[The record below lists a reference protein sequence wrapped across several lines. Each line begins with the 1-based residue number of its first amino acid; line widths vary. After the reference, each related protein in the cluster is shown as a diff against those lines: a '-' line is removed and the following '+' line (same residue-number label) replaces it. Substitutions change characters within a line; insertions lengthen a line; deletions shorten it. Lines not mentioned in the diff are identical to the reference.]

1 MTMSNAPENFNDL
14 RKLLALKRHEQP
26 PPGYFN
32 HFSDKIIARI
42 EAAGLAAQTQ
52 WWQRMFTSIEARPI
66 LACAYGLLIGGL
78 LVVGMGVSQSAEADY
93 ATAPA
98 LANPWFTA
106 APLPVSAPRVGDPA
120 AAQLVSQTDP
130 ASSVNP
136 VISSGPPSFLFD
148 VNGLKVER
156 ASATFR

>member
-1 MTMSNAPENFNDL
+1 MTRFGPIL
-14 RKLLALKRHEQP
+14 TALCV
-26 PPGYFN
+26 
-32 HFSDKIIARI
+32 
-42 EAAGLAAQTQ
+42 AAGLAAQTR
-52 WWQRMFTSIEARPI
+52 WWQRMFTSIEARPV

-98 LANPWFTA
+98 LSNPWFAA
-106 APLPVSAPRVGDPA
+106 APLPAPAVRVGDAA

-136 VISSGPPSFLFD
+136 VISSGPPSFMFD

>member
-1 MTMSNAPENFNDL
+1 M
-14 RKLLALKRHEQP
+14 
-26 PPGYFN
+26 
-32 HFSDKIIARI
+32 
-42 EAAGLAAQTQ
+42 
-52 WWQRMFTSIEARPI
+52 
-66 LACAYGLLIGGL
+66 LACAYGLLIGGV

-98 LANPWFTA
+98 LANPWFA
-106 APLPVSAPRVGDPA
+106 ATPLPAPSVRVADPA

>member
-1 MTMSNAPENFNDL
+1 MSNTPESFDHI

-42 EAAGLAAQTQ
+42 EAAGLAAQTK
-52 WWQRMFTSIEARPI
+52 WWQRMFASIEARPI

-98 LANPWFTA
+98 LANPWFVA
-106 APLPVSAPRVGDPA
+106 APLPAVRVSQPVAP
-120 AAQLVSQTDP
+120 QLVGQTDP

-156 ASATFR
+156 ASATWR